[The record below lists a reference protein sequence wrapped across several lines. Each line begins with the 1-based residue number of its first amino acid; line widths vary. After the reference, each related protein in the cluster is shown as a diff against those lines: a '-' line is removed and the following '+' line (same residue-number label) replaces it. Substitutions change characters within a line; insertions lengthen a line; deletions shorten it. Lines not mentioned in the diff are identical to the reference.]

1 MGAHLLGLR
10 RARQG
15 AEAEAN
21 EPQALR
27 HLKTQARILRRN
39 QPGLRH
45 FEALNQ
51 VARDEGYQDFHHA
64 RDAILKEAADAAQEV
79 QREP

>member
-1 MGAHLLGLR
+1 MGAHLMGLR
-10 RARQG
+10 RARQA
-15 AEAEAN
+15 AEAEAD

-39 QPGLRH
+39 QPGLRQ

-64 RDAILKEAADAAQEV
+64 RDAILKGTVDARQEV
-79 QREP
+79 PREP